1 LLTVV
6 DGQVGWTFDSKGND
20 VSMSVQHPDRRLKRS
35 TKIIFVNSRVEGGW
49 ISQGSWWKIFGGEIS
64 IFFEHLEKFKIYVLC
79 EMKKC

>member
-6 DGQVGWTFDSKGND
+6 GGGQGGSHSKGN
-20 VSMSVQHPDRRLKRS
+20 VSMSVQHPDLPGFKRS

-64 IFFEHLEKFKIYVLC
+64 IFFEHLEKFKIFVLC